1 MPSKRLKSQLLTSGI
16 QKSNNALYQVI
27 NQLIDEVSNIEL
39 HGVSSG
45 VSTAGPKGDKGD
57 AGPMT
62 PYFIASN
69 EKFIIPEFDQSLF
82 AMNIDNE
89 GLLEVNGF
97 LIEVE

>member
-1 MPSKRLKSQLLTSGI
+1 MPSSRLKTQLLAAGL
-16 QKSNNALYQVI
+16 QKTNNALYQVI

-39 HGVSSG
+39 HGVSGTSSIG
-45 VSTAGPKGDKGD
+45 TKGDKGD

-69 EKFIIPEFDQSLF
+69 EKFIVPEFDQSLF

-89 GLLEVNGF
+89 GILEVNGF
-97 LIEVE
+97 LIEVT